1 MGQPLDM
8 HELIDVSEQSNA
20 VSSIIFVN
28 AIVHVTKL

>member
-8 HELIDVSEQSNA
+8 HELIDVSEQSND

-28 AIVHVTKL
+28 AMYL